1 MSVMTQLFAS
11 DPKVLDGSPVFA
23 GTLVLVQALFEYL
36 SSGETV
42 AAFLRDF
49 PMVKKEQVDGALEE
63 RELSIA

>member
-36 SSGETV
+36 ASGESV
-42 AAFLRDF
+42 AAFMQDF
-49 PMVKKEQVDGALEE
+49 PMVSDEQVSVALEE
-63 RELSIA
+63 RELH

>member
-1 MSVMTQLFAS
+1 MMSQLFVS

-36 SSGETV
+36 SSGESV

-49 PMVKKEQVDGALEE
+49 PMVSREQVCVAMEE
-63 RELSIA
+63 RELD